1 MLQHDYLLEIIAQ
14 FVEMATGTLRRAVLS
29 RDAEAAGQAE
39 DAIAVLLDLDP
50 EVAMQLSPDSLVT
63 MMLLSGV
70 ADSLA
75 GYVAYALR
83 MLHDAYASMG
93 QDSLADLRLA
103 QATAVEE
110 SFGCEPGAVP
120 EEFADLDAEL
130 G

>member
-83 MLHDAYASMG
+83 MLHDAYAL
-93 QDSLADLRLA
+93 SLIHI
-103 QATAVEE
+103 
-110 SFGCEPGAVP
+110 
-120 EEFADLDAEL
+120 
-130 G
+130 